1 MRRARNLP
9 LAFGIWPL
17 CFSLWAAGTALAG
30 SELDSSVLIPSCIV
44 GAIVSA
50 AVSQLST
57 GWKKVRAGIFG
68 LLIGA
73 MPSAIG
79 LLLAVFSVKGV
90 DAPIMLLAFSLW
102 LMVPNAIGGALAGLA
117 CAQSA
122 PSI

>member
-73 MPSAIG
+73 MP
-79 LLLAVFSVKGV
+79 LLLDCSWQYS
-90 DAPIMLLAFSLW
+90 PLRELMPPLCCW
-102 LMVPNAIGGALAGLA
+102 LSA
-117 CAQSA
+117 CG
-122 PSI
+122 